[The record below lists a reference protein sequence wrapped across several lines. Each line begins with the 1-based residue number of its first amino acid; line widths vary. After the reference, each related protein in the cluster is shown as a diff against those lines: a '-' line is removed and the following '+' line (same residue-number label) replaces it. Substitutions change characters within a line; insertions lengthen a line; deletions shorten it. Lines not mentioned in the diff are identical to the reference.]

1 MNDPRAVRFGT
12 FEFEFASGELR
23 TGGRLVPLQSQ
34 PAQVLAQLLNHPG
47 QIVTREDL
55 RRAVWGDDTFVEFD
69 TALNVAINKIRQA
82 LRDSRLSPRFIETIP
97 RRGYRFLAEVRP
109 LTAPDAPSIPAT
121 DRSALPSPGRRT
133 GSGLRPNRWLWAVAL
148 LVVVAGA
155 AAWSG
160 TRAGDPARDVE
171 SVAVLPFRPLV
182 ADARDE
188 ALEVGLAEA
197 VIIRLG
203 GLTPLRVPSIHAVQP
218 YAQRHADARVAGREL
233 GVNAVLEGSLLRA
246 NGNVRLSARLIDV
259 AEGSTLWAGQWDL
272 PWNDIFT
279 VQDTIATEVS
289 RALAIRLADAGVASK
304 PHPTN
309 SAAYERYLRARYL
322 LLRRTVADSKR
333 AAELLQEAVALDPAS
348 AAAHATLGFAHISV
362 ALLGGPTEPFVE
374 AGRQAV
380 RRALDLDPTIAEAH
394 AVLGRILIHFDWD
407 FEGGERQMR
416 RALELGP
423 ADPFVLH
430 CYSRVLADEGRFP
443 EALALADRALA
454 QDPAS
459 VLANRDKAQILFMA
473 RRYDECVEMCRRTLE
488 LDPYSPLV
496 HAYLGRAYEN
506 LGRAREAVDAHIA
519 PLALS
524 EANRDTVATLRAAAD
539 RGGLKGFWQRR
550 LQLLLDEREVQP
562 YAVAHA
568 FLQVGDR
575 QRALDW
581 LEKLY
586 AARGGQIRQLKT
598 NPDWDPLRGDPRFE
612 DLLRRANL
620 VPSGTSPS
628 PAAPSPGR

>member
-1 MNDPRAVRFGT
+1 MRFGT

-23 TGGRLVPLQSQ
+23 HGGRVVPLQSQ
-34 PAQVLAQLLNHPG
+34 PAQVLAQLLSQPG
-47 QIVTREDL
+47 QVVTREDL

-109 LTAPDAPSIPAT
+109 LTPPDPAI
-121 DRSALPSPGRRT
+121 LPVTARPTISHAGRPAGGGVRA
-133 GSGLRPNRWLWAVAL
+133 NRWLWAVAL
-148 LVVVAGA
+148 VVVVAGA
-155 AAWSG
+155 VAAGAAVWSG
-160 TRAGDPARDVE
+160 TRAGHSARDVE
-171 SVAVLPFRPLV
+171 SVAVLPFRPLI
-182 ADARDE
+182 AEARDE

-203 GLTPLRVPSIHAVQP
+203 QLTPLRVPSIHAVQP

-246 NGNVRLSARLIDV
+246 DGRVRLSARLIDV
-259 AEGSTLWAGQWDL
+259 AEGTTLWARQWDL
-272 PWNDIFT
+272 PWNDIFS
-279 VQDTIATEVS
+279 VQDTIASEVS
-289 RALAIRLADAGVASK
+289 RAMAIRLAPAGLASK

-309 SAAYERYLRARYL
+309 SVAYERYLRARYL
-322 LLRRTVADSKR
+322 LLRRTIADSKR
-333 AAELLQEAVALDPAS
+333 AAELLQEAVTLDPNS
-348 AAAHATLGFAHISV
+348 AAAHATLGFAHVSV
-362 ALLGGPTEPFVE
+362 ALLGGPTQPFVE

-407 FEGGERQMR
+407 LEGGERQMR
-416 RALELGP
+416 RALELNP

-459 VLANRDKAQILFMA
+459 VLANRDKAQILFLA

-496 HAYLGRAYEN
+496 HAYLGRAYQH
-506 LGRAREAVDAHIA
+506 LGRSREAVDAHIA
-519 PLALS
+519 PLAFS
-524 EANRDTVATLRAAAD
+524 EANRDKVAALRTAAD
-539 RGGLKGFWQRR
+539 RGGLTGFWERR
-550 LQLLLDEREVQP
+550 LQFLLEEPEVQP

-568 FLQVGDR
+568 YLQIGDHP
-575 QRALDW
+575 RALDW

-586 AARGGQIRQLKT
+586 ATRGGQIRQLKI

-620 VPSGTSPS
+620 LPSRNSPS
-628 PAAPSPGR
+628 TVR